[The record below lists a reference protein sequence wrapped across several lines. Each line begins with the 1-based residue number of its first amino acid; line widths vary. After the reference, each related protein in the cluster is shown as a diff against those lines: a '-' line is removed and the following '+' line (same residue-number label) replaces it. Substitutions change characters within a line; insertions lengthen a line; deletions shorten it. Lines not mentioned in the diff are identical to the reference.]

1 VQGRASTDKA
11 KNLSK
16 NLSRCRSRD
25 TENGLDHE
33 DVLWRAAP
41 LAGKP
46 VGLESG
52 SQREVRWVA
61 F

>member
-1 VQGRASTDKA
+1 VQGRASANKA
-11 KNLSK
+11 EKPQQ

-33 DVLWRAAP
+33 DVVWRAAP